1 MGLTLLHAFHPVQ
14 SLSRGSLSS
23 APKTSKP
30 RAAAAKW
37 GTGSMGKRCPAG
49 AATGAVV
56 LSPQRAAAGAHSS
69 KKSLTRVSDSNWE

>member
-1 MGLTLLHAFHPVQ
+1 MTLLHASPPVQ
-14 SLSRGSLSS
+14 SLSSGPLSS

-30 RAAAAKW
+30 RAAAARW
-37 GTGSMGKRCPAG
+37 GAGGMGECCPAG
-49 AATGAVV
+49 AAAGAVV